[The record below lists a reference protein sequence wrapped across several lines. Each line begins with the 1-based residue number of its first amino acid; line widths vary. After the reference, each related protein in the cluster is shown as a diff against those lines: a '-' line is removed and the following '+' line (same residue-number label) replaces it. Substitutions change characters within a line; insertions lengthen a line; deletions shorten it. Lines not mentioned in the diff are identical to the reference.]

1 MNIRSKLL
9 TILLLLFVGG
19 VFSQSLDE
27 LKKIQKAYEEIIREK
42 QAKEA
47 ISETMARDD
56 VIIDEI
62 PTQILVEPQ
71 DILAYYKLKIA
82 SMRTQLSDLQ
92 TLLPLIERDRGLN
105 HYGYNYFL
113 VRDTL
118 SFWQNRPV
126 TDDYPIGPGDDI
138 IISLWGAAE
147 RYVEKTVNRDGT
159 IFVNNVG
166 LLYLGGKSLN
176 QARKYIQSQYSKVYS
191 TLVSKTPTTFMEV
204 SLGKLKGINVHITGE
219 VFSPGIHAVNPYAT
233 LTSIL
238 TQAGGIDTTGS
249 LRNII
254 ITRNGETVNS
264 FDLYNFINA
273 RQKPLD
279 IHLMDQ
285 DIIHIPVRES
295 IVAIAGGVWRPAYY
309 ESLKNETVDDML
321 KFAGG
326 LKPNAGLHLVV
337 IHKHDQSLNSEIVS
351 LDAAKEMIIHNGDSL
366 FIPEIQ
372 ISLQTVISEG
382 PIASPG
388 TYPWFLGMTV
398 HDLLKISGGLYFGEN
413 SSAAFDKAVLIR
425 HNQHDNGFSPIQID
439 INSIINGDEN
449 ANFELKP
456 FDRLSIPKKMDSKE
470 SYTALI
476 VGEVAYPGRYPI
488 LSSSENLSSFIN
500 KTGGLLPTA
509 FKEGIT
515 IERDTL
521 QVGWLDENV
530 VINHNDRIVVPKKPG
545 LVQVLGSVNN
555 PGYFSWEKG
564 KSVRHYIKLAGGISS
579 RGDKKT
585 VYVKYANSRGAPA
598 SGLFNNPPVHEG
610 ASIFVSEKE
619 IYKNEITY
627 LDVLQTFAS
636 TVGSFATFLLLLR
649 SL

>member
-1 MNIRSKLL
+1 MGCHQDRNHFYFGYKRENKENSLWQLHYDILKLL
-9 TILLLLFVGG
+9 KNYQYKYDIIFKDYPKGNSNLWKTV
-19 VFSQSLDE
+19 
-27 LKKIQKAYEEIIREK
+27 LK
-42 QAKEA
+42 
-47 ISETMARDD
+47 D
-56 VIIDEI
+56 IDG
-62 PTQILVEPQ
+62 TQI
-71 DILAYYKLKIA
+71 
-82 SMRTQLSDLQ
+82 S
-92 TLLPLIERDRGLN
+92 
-105 HYGYNYFL
+105 
-113 VRDTL
+113 
-118 SFWQNRPV
+118 
-126 TDDYPIGPGDDI
+126 
-138 IISLWGAAE
+138 
-147 RYVEKTVNRDGT
+147 YVSNQKKVN
-159 IFVNNVG
+159 
-166 LLYLGGKSLN
+166 
-176 QARKYIQSQYSKVYS
+176 
-191 TLVSKTPTTFMEV
+191 
-204 SLGKLKGINVHITGE
+204 
-219 VFSPGIHAVNPYAT
+219 
-233 LTSIL
+233 
-238 TQAGGIDTTGS
+238 
-249 LRNII
+249 
-254 ITRNGETVNS
+254 
-264 FDLYNFINA
+264 
-273 RQKPLD
+273 
-279 IHLMDQ
+279 
-285 DIIHIPVRES
+285 
-295 IVAIAGGVWRPAYY
+295 
-309 ESLKNETVDDML
+309 
-321 KFAGG
+321 
-326 LKPNAGLHLVV
+326 
-337 IHKHDQSLNSEIVS
+337 
-351 LDAAKEMIIHNGDSL
+351 
-366 FIPEIQ
+366 
-372 ISLQTVISEG
+372 
-382 PIASPG
+382 
-388 TYPWFLGMTV
+388 
-398 HDLLKISGGLYFGEN
+398 DLLKISGGLYFGEN
-413 SSAAFDKAVLIR
+413 SSAAFDKAVFIR

-509 FKEGIT
+509 FK

>member
-1 MNIRSKLL
+1 MNIRSIIL
-9 TILLLLFVGG
+9 TIISLFLVGG
-19 VFSQSLDE
+19 TFSQSLDE
-27 LKKIQKAYEEIIREK
+27 LKKIQKTYEEIIREK

-47 ISETMARDD
+47 IAESMAKDE
-56 VIIDEI
+56 VIIDAI

-92 TLLPLIERDRGLN
+92 TLLPLIEKDKGLN

-118 SFWQNRPV
+118 TFWNNRPV
-126 TDDYPIGPGDDI
+126 TDDYPIRPGDEI
-138 IISLWGAAE
+138 LISLWGEAE
-147 RYVEKTVNRDGT
+147 RYIEKMVNRDGT

-166 LLYLGGKSLN
+166 LLYLGGKTLS
-176 QARKYIQSQYSKVYS
+176 QAREYIQSQYSKVYS
-191 TLVSKTPTTFMEV
+191 TLVSKNPNTFMEV
-204 SLGKLKGINVHITGE
+204 SLGRLKGINVHITGE

-233 LTSIL
+233 ITSIL

-249 LRNII
+249 LRKIM

-264 FDLYNFINA
+264 FDVYNFINA
-273 RQKPLD
+273 RNKPMD
-279 IHLMDQ
+279 FHLMDQ
-285 DIIHIPVRES
+285 DIIHVPVRES

-309 ESLKNETVDDML
+309 ESLKNETVEDL
-321 KFAGG
+321 LNFAGG
-326 LKPNAGLHLVV
+326 IKPNAGRNLVI
-337 IHKHDQSLNSEIVS
+337 IHKHNQRVNSEIVS
-351 LDAAKEMIIHNGDSL
+351 LDVAKEMIIHSGDSL

-372 ISLQTVISEG
+372 TSLQTVISEG

-388 TYPWFLGMTV
+388 RYPWFSGMTL
-398 HDLLKISGGLYFGEN
+398 HDLLKISGCLYLEEY
-413 SSAAFDKAVLIR
+413 SSADFDKAVLIR
-425 HNQHDNGFSPIQID
+425 HNQHDNGFSPLEID
-439 INSIINGDEN
+439 INSIVRGDEN
-449 ANFELKP
+449 ANVELKP
-456 FDRLSIPKKMDSKE
+456 FDRLSIPKIIDSKE
-470 SYTALI
+470 SFTALI
-476 VGEVAYPGRYPI
+476 VGEVAYPGSYPI

-515 IERDTL
+515 IKRDKL
-521 QVGWLDENV
+521 QVGWFDENV
-530 VINHNDRIVVPKKPG
+530 VINNNDRIVVPKKPG
-545 LVQVLGSVNN
+545 LVQVVGLVNN
-555 PGYFSWEKG
+555 PNYFSWEKG

-598 SGLFNNPPVHEG
+598 SGLFNNPPVYEG
-610 ASIFVSEKE
+610 SSIYVSEKE
-619 IYKNEITY
+619 IYNDEITY